1 MQQLNLGIRTRSK
14 QPAEVKLSIRMEK
27 KDVCVRFSETANL
40 LGFSNNCLQGL
51 QRMKIRKYPLMTMK
65 AVTQCYHCSDVGAL
79 TERLTQRQI

>member
-1 MQQLNLGIRTRSK
+1 
-14 QPAEVKLSIRMEK
+14 MEK

-65 AVTQCYHCSDVGAL
+65 AVTQCYHCSDDGAL
-79 TERLTQRQI
+79 T